1 MSNNADNKIKF
12 CSADSEDGLALL
24 NAKFNVQLYREC
36 IAFYSKHTGSCIP
49 CIVPFCLEEDE
60 INIPQ
65 LLIQFYG
72 RVGFVT
78 VDELLQS
85 YREYGIT
92 AIRDVRALSYATSV
106 AYRYLTKETCRKE
119 SLVAFLKSIQSL
131 EKDVMLLS
139 PLVKIAAVNGKE
151 QIVLEKMVYLEY
163 KSLLEFLFVA
173 HEHAE
178 DKAFLAFCLLK
189 GNLLLDLLKMS
200 SRISMQ
206 QNYKMYKWFAVRL
219 AGLDEEMIKEK
230 SLYKLFNLFRGL
242 VFRTITKKRLDL
254 FESYGIGAAD
264 ACYLY
269 YKLIDTKVD
278 LLGAKQSAKW
288 KSLVLITGT
297 LANSKL
303 YHEVVEDLVY
313 GKADI
318 EYNYD
323 RLKLL
328 ESIQKEAPSLGCDYE
343 WLYGLA
349 QKSFGRAGL
358 SPILMFVC
366 NKDTYKRFAY
376 MTGRDQVSCLNYTI
390 MKATDDK
397 QKQRVADFFLG
408 RFGKEFFME
417 LAQKVQIPVSLFD
430 FLLEYSVMDLDSN
443 LIKEICPDTVISEV
457 MESTSRKRM
466 QVLEMLLRTVNLHT
480 LHARYSS
487 IFSKRY
493 WYRSNTEALPTTE
506 LVLDYSV
513 IGKDGL
519 RSLLSTLLE
528 YKIRYELHSVPSLL
542 EGILKDSVLS
552 GCCTENE
559 LEGIKKIIEGE

>member
-65 LLIQFYG
+65 LLMQFYEK
-72 RVGFVT
+72 VGFVT

-92 AIRDVRALSYATSV
+92 AMRDVRALSYATSV

-178 DKAFLAFCLLK
+178 NKAFLAFCLLK

-242 VFRTITKKRLDL
+242 VFRTITKKRLDM

-278 LLGAKQSAKW
+278 ILDVKQSAKW

-297 LANSKL
+297 LAKSKL
-303 YHEVVEDLVY
+303 YHEVVENLVY

-318 EYNYD
+318 KYNYD
-323 RLKLL
+323 KLKLL
-328 ESIQKEAPSLGCDYE
+328 ESIQNEEPSLSCDYE

-349 QKSFGRAGL
+349 QKSFGRSVL
-358 SPILMFVC
+358 PPILMFVC
-366 NKDTYKRFAY
+366 NKDTYKRFVY
-376 MTGRDQVSCLNYTI
+376 MTRRDQVSCLGYTV
-390 MKATDDK
+390 MKAADEK
-397 QKQRVADFFLG
+397 QKQSVAAFFLEKFGKDFFT
-408 RFGKEFFME
+408 E
-417 LAQKVQIPVSLFD
+417 LAQKVQLPVYLFD
-430 FLLEYSVMDLDSN
+430 FLLEYSVMVLDSD
-443 LIKEICPDTVISEV
+443 LLKRIYPDTVISEIR
-457 MESTSRKRM
+457 ESTSKKRM
-466 QVLEMLLRTVNLHT
+466 QVLEMLLSAVNLNT
-480 LHARYSS
+480 LHVQYNS
-487 IFSKRY
+487 IFSRKR
-493 WYRSNTEALPTTE
+493 WYCSNTDALPTTE

-513 IGKDGL
+513 IGKDVL
-519 RSLLSTLLE
+519 HSLLSTLLE
-528 YKIRYELHSVPSLL
+528 YKIRYEINSVPSLL
-542 EGILKDSVLS
+542 EGILENSELS
-552 GCCTENE
+552 GCCTEDE
-559 LEGIKKIIEGE
+559 LEEIRNIMEGE

>member
-349 QKSFGRAGL
+349 Q
-358 SPILMFVC
+358 
-366 NKDTYKRFAY
+366 
-376 MTGRDQVSCLNYTI
+376 
-390 MKATDDK
+390 
-397 QKQRVADFFLG
+397 
-408 RFGKEFFME
+408 
-417 LAQKVQIPVSLFD
+417 
-430 FLLEYSVMDLDSN
+430 
-443 LIKEICPDTVISEV
+443 
-457 MESTSRKRM
+457 
-466 QVLEMLLRTVNLHT
+466 
-480 LHARYSS
+480 
-487 IFSKRY
+487 
-493 WYRSNTEALPTTE
+493 
-506 LVLDYSV
+506 
-513 IGKDGL
+513 
-519 RSLLSTLLE
+519 
-528 YKIRYELHSVPSLL
+528 
-542 EGILKDSVLS
+542 
-552 GCCTENE
+552 
-559 LEGIKKIIEGE
+559 GE